1 MCLCAARHKIAFH
14 AEAVQKGMV
23 MIMKKQLTG
32 ILSAGICA
40 LAALA
45 LFTGC
50 GDSGHSR
57 NLMDDVSAEQPGNA
71 GEDGRQ
77 TGAAGDQDRQTGT
90 ADENDGQNGSAAGF
104 GSVVPASANADLPAA
119 DAVTYTDFAVKLFQ
133 ECVTGEAEGNVLISP
148 LSVINALAMTAG
160 GARGETL
167 TQMEG
172 LFGADLNSLCSY
184 LKTYNEGLPS
194 DEKYKL
200 HTANSVWV
208 KDNGS
213 FTVSP
218 DFLQINAAY
227 FNADVYMAP
236 FDGSTLKDING
247 WVCENTDKMIPE
259 ILDQI
264 PEDAVMYLINALA
277 FDAEWQKI
285 YNEYQIRDGSF
296 TCEDGDILDV
306 EMMYSSEYTYLQDTQ
321 AQGFLK
327 YYSDKKYAFAALLPE
342 EGISIDAYAAS
353 LTGRDLHELLSNSM
367 EAPVEAAIP
376 KFETEYSTLLN
387 NILTA
392 LGMTDAF
399 DSELAD
405 LSGLGSNPAGNLFI
419 SRVIH
424 KTYISVD
431 EKGTKAGA
439 ATAVEVKQ
447 ESAAINPV
455 EPKTV
460 YLDRPFVYMI
470 IDCEENLPVFIGAV
484 KDPSLH

>member
-104 GSVVPASANADLPAA
+104 GSVVPASANTDLPAA

-213 FTVSP
+213 FTVCP
-218 DFLQINAAY
+218 YFMKINAGY
-227 FNADVYMAP
+227 FNADVYIAP

-439 ATAVEVKQ
+439 ATAVEVKK

>member
-1 MCLCAARHKIAFH
+1 
-14 AEAVQKGMV
+14 MV
-23 MIMKKQLTG
+23 MMMKKQLPG
-32 ILSAGICA
+32 ILSAGICT
-40 LAALA
+40 LTALA

-57 NLMDDVSAEQPGNA
+57 NLMDGVSAEQSGDGGEGSSQPGNA
-71 GEDGRQ
+71 GEDNRP
-77 TGAAGDQDRQTGT
+77 D
-90 ADENDGQNGSAAGF
+90 GSAAGS
-104 GSVVPASANADLPAA
+104 GNMAPASANTDLPAA

-133 ECVTGEAEGNVLISP
+133 ECFSDEAEGNVLISP

-167 TQMEG
+167 AQMEG
-172 LFGADLNSLCSY
+172 LFGADLASLCSY

-200 HTANSVWV
+200 HTANSVWI

-218 DFLQINAAY
+218 DFLQSNAAY

-247 WVCENTDKMIPE
+247 WVSENTDKMIPE

-285 YNEYQIRDGSF
+285 YNEYQIRDGVF
-296 TCEDGDILDV
+296 TCEDGAARNV

-327 YYSDKKYAFAALLPE
+327 FYGDKKYAFAALLPE
-342 EGISIDAYAAS
+342 EGIPVDDYIAS
-353 LTGRDLHELLSNSM
+353 LTGKDLHELLSNATD
-367 EAPVEAAIP
+367 APVEAAIP
-376 KFETEYSTLLN
+376 KFEAEYSTLLN
-387 NILTA
+387 NMLTA
-392 LGMTDAF
+392 MGMTDAF
-399 DSELAD
+399 DAKLAD
-405 LSGLGSNPAGNLFI
+405 LSGLGSSNPAGNLFI

-439 ATAVEVKQ
+439 ATAVEVNK
-447 ESAAINPV
+447 ESAALNPV